1 MKRLLAF
8 LTAALLLVILIVPA
22 AAAEAP
28 EHCIYDTEELLPDEV
43 QEIFEMIAQD
53 ISQRQQC
60 AVYFLSVNDFR
71 DYGSG
76 DIFHV
81 ALQIYEE
88 NDLGMG
94 ENKDGVLLIL
104 SMADRDYCLLA
115 HGFGDTALTDYGKD
129 YISEKFLD
137 DFADD
142 DWYGGIQ
149 DYLTYTDDLLGQAR
163 EGKVFDK
170 TNWITGGV
178 QWVCSILLG
187 VGLALIVC
195 LIQRGIMKKK
205 VRLQT
210 GALGYLAGGSAKI
223 TRRTDRY
230 THTTEIRREIK
241 QESSSGSSGGHSH
254 SDGFSGK
261 SGKF

>member
-1 MKRLLAF
+1 MKRLF
-8 LTAALLLVILIVPA
+8 SILTAVFLLTVLIVPA

-28 EHCIYDTEELLPDEV
+28 ERCIYDTEKLLEEEV
-43 QEIFEMIAQD
+43 CEIIEMIAQD
-53 ISQRQQC
+53 ISAQQQC
-60 AVYFLSVNDFR
+60 GVYFLSVNDFR

-76 DIFHV
+76 DIFNV
-81 ALQIYEE
+81 ARKIYEE
-88 NDLGMG
+88 NNLGMG

-104 SMADRDYCLLA
+104 SMAERDYCLLA

-129 YISEKFLD
+129 YISERFLD

-170 TNWITGGV
+170 TSWITGGV
-178 QWVCSILLG
+178 QWVCSLLLG

-195 LIQRGIMKKK
+195 LIQRGIMQKK
-205 VRLQT
+205 VRMQT
-210 GALGYLAGGSAKI
+210 GALEYLQGDVQI
-223 TRRTDRY
+223 TRKRDVY
-230 THTTEIRREIK
+230 THTTEVRHKIEK
-241 QESSSGSSGGHSH
+241 NNGSGSSGGHSH
-254 SDGFSGK
+254 SGGYSGK

>member
-28 EHCIYDTEELLPDEV
+28 EICVYDTEKLLEEEV
-43 QEIFEMIAQD
+43 REIIEMIAQD

-60 AVYFLSVNDFR
+60 AVYFLSVKDFR
-71 DYGSG
+71 DYGDG
-76 DIFHV
+76 DIFNV
-81 ALQIYEE
+81 ARKIYEE
-88 NDLGMG
+88 NNLGMG

-104 SMADRDYCLLA
+104 SMAERDYRLLA

-129 YISEKFLD
+129 YISQRFLD

-142 DWYGGIQ
+142 DWYGGVR
-149 DYLTYTDDLLGQAR
+149 DYLTYTDDLLAQAR
-163 EGKVFDK
+163 AGKIYDRGS
-170 TNWITGGV
+170 WITGGV
-178 QWVCSILLG
+178 QWVWSFLLG

-195 LIQRGIMKKK
+195 LIQRGIMRKK
-205 VRLQT
+205 VRMQT
-210 GALGYLAGGSAKI
+210 GALEYLQGNVQI
-223 TRRTDRY
+223 TRKRDVY
-230 THTTEIRREIK
+230 THTTEVRQKIEK
-241 QESSSGSSGGHSH
+241 NNGSGSSGGHSH
-254 SDGFSGK
+254 SGGYSGK

>member
-1 MKRLLAF
+1 MKRLLAL

-28 EHCIYDTEELLPDEV
+28 EQCVYDTENLLEDEV
-43 QEIFEMIAQD
+43 REVIELIARD
-53 ISQRQQC
+53 ISQKQQC
-60 AVYFLSVNDFR
+60 AVYFVSVSDFR
-71 DYGSG
+71 DYGDG
-76 DIFHV
+76 DIFNV
-81 ALQIYEE
+81 ARQIYEE

-94 ENKDGVLLIL
+94 ENKDGVMLIL
-104 SMADRDYCLLA
+104 SMYDRDYCLLA

-129 YISEKFLD
+129 YISERFLD

-142 DWYGGIQ
+142 DWYGGVR

-163 EGKVFDK
+163 EGKIFDK

-178 QWVCSILLG
+178 LWVWSILLG

-195 LIQRGIMKKK
+195 LIQRGIMQKK
-205 VRLQT
+205 VRMQT
-210 GALGYLAGGSAKI
+210 GALEYLQGNIQI
-223 TRRTDRY
+223 TRKRDVY
-230 THTTEIRREIK
+230 THTTEVRHKIEK
-241 QESSSGSSGGHSH
+241 NNSTGSSGGHSH
-254 SDGFSGK
+254 SGGYSGK

>member
-1 MKRLLAF
+1 MKRLLSL

-28 EHCIYDTEELLPDEV
+28 EICIYDTEKLLEDEV
-43 QEIFEMIAQD
+43 REVIEVIAQD

-71 DYGSG
+71 DYGDG
-76 DIFHV
+76 DIFNV
-81 ALQIYEE
+81 ALKIYEE
-88 NDLGMG
+88 NNLGMG

-129 YISEKFLD
+129 YISERFLD

-142 DWYGGIQ
+142 DWYGGVR
-149 DYLTYTDDLLGQAR
+149 DYLTYTDDLLAQAR
-163 EGKVFDK
+163 AGKIYDRGS
-170 TNWITGGV
+170 WITGSALWIWSLIIGGLV
-178 QWVCSILLG
+178 ALMVCG
-187 VGLALIVC
+187 
-195 LIQRGIMKKK
+195 IQRLVMQKK
-205 VRLQT
+205 VRMQT
-210 GALGYLAGGSAKI
+210 GAEGYLESGSLHI
-223 TRRTDRY
+223 TRRRDIY
-230 THTTEIRREIK
+230 THTTQVRQKIEK
-241 QESSSGSSGGHSH
+241 NNGSGSSGGHSH
-254 SDGFSGK
+254 SGGYSGK

>member
-28 EHCIYDTEELLPDEV
+28 EHCIYDTEKLLEEEV
-43 QEIFEMIAQD
+43 REIIEMIAQD

-60 AVYFLSVNDFR
+60 AVYFMSVHDFR
-71 DYGSG
+71 DYGDG
-76 DIFHV
+76 DIFNV
-81 ALQIYEE
+81 ARQIYEE

-104 SMADRDYCLLA
+104 SMAERDYCLLA

-129 YISEKFLD
+129 YISQRFLD

-142 DWYGGIQ
+142 DWYGGAR
-149 DYLTYTDDLLGQAR
+149 DYLTYTDDLLAQAR
-163 EGKVFDK
+163 AGKIYDRGS
-170 TNWITGGV
+170 WITGGV
-178 QWVCSILLG
+178 QWVWSILLG

-195 LIQRGIMKKK
+195 LIQRGIMRKK
-205 VRLQT
+205 VRMQT
-210 GALGYLAGGSAKI
+210 GALEYQQGNVQI
-223 TRRTDRY
+223 TRKRDVY
-230 THTTEIRREIK
+230 THTTEVRHKIEK
-241 QESSSGSSGGHSH
+241 NNGSGSSGGHSH
-254 SDGFSGK
+254 SGGYSGK